1 MNTSGFYRNEDGQ
14 LLHGPTTVQFPIS
27 VDHPG
32 LNRAQQD
39 SYTYPVEGWY
49 WFDSENEAR
58 AFFDM
63 PLVEEPPD
71 PLLVRAR
78 NPDGTY
84 IGDDPS
90 TPDIDEA
97 WIPAP

>member
-1 MNTSGFYRNEDGQ
+1 MTIMNTSGFYKFDGS
-14 LLHGPTTVQFPIS
+14 LLCGPNYV
-27 VDHPG
+27 
-32 LNRAQQD
+32 LNANYELRRETHSQQQ
-39 SYTYPVEGWY
+39 YPVDGWY

-71 PLLVRAR
+71 PLMVRAR